1 MKLNKLS
8 IKAIKLFGD
17 DVVVVVVV
25 NVGLVAVV
33 VGVAIVVLPKLN
45 LLHPILVMYRA
56 VSYKRKMIAQVSE
69 ITYLVITS

>member
-17 DVVVVVVV
+17 DVVVVV

-45 LLHPILVMYRA
+45 CIIFL
-56 VSYKRKMIAQVSE
+56 Q
-69 ITYLVITS
+69 

>member
-17 DVVVVVVV
+17 DVVVVV

-45 LLHPILVMYRA
+45 YIIFLINF
-56 VSYKRKMIAQVSE
+56 K
-69 ITYLVITS
+69 

>member
-17 DVVVVVVV
+17 DVVVVVV

-45 LLHPILVMYRA
+45 CTIFLINF
-56 VSYKRKMIAQVSE
+56 K
-69 ITYLVITS
+69 